1 MQIKKILIIQT
12 AFIGDVILTTPLIR
26 WAKSGL
32 NYPQIHVVVIPSTRN
47 VVETNPFVDKIIIY
61 DKRGKDKG
69 LTGIIKLVRQLNK
82 EHYSAVISPH
92 RSLRSALIARLT
104 GAKKRIGFNTSSGAF
119 LYTDKI
125 YYDPHIYEIDRNLSL
140 LKFAHVEITDRHPFV
155 FPDHDDENAITDVFS
170 EFNIKTTPAPVA
182 VAPGSVWFTKK
193 WPEKYYRDLVKML
206 LAQGRE
212 VILTG
217 GMADKECCERIVDG
231 LDGPVVSLAGRL
243 TLRQSAALYKK
254 CAVLVCNDSG
264 AMHLAVAVKT
274 PVIALFGPTIPA
286 FGFAPFGERNTVL
299 EHQLTCRPCGI
310 HGGNKCPIGTH
321 ECMQAIHPS
330 QVLQSVL
337 QYIKPEA

>member
-32 NYPQIHVVVIPSTRN
+32 NYPLIHVVVIPSARN
-47 VVETNPFVDKIIIY
+47 VIENNPFVDKIFVY

-69 LTGIIKLVRQLNK
+69 LSGIFKLVRQLKK
-82 EHYSAVISPH
+82 EHYFAVISPH

-104 GAKKRIGFNTSSGAF
+104 GAQKRIGFTTSSGAF

-125 YYDPHIYEIDRNLSL
+125 YYDQNIHEIDRNLSL
-140 LKFAHVEITDRHPFV
+140 LKFAHVEIADRHPFV
-155 FPDHDDENAITDVFS
+155 FLDRDDEKAVAAIFS
-170 EFNIKTTPAPVA
+170 EFNIKTTPSPIAL
-182 VAPGSVWFTKK
+182 APGSVWFTKK
-193 WPEKYYRDLVKML
+193 WPENYYRDLVKML
-206 LAQGRE
+206 LVQGRE

-217 GMADKECCERIVDG
+217 GTADKECCERIADG
-231 LDGPVVSLAGRL
+231 LDGPIVNLAGRL
-243 TLRQSAALYKK
+243 TLRQSAAVYKK
-254 CAVLVCNDSG
+254 CAVVVCNDSG

-286 FGFAPFGERNTVL
+286 FGFSPFGERNTIL
-299 EHQLTCRPCGI
+299 EHQLSCRPCGI

-321 ECMQAIHPS
+321 ECMQAIHPL
-330 QVLQSVL
+330 QVFQSVL
-337 QYIKPEA
+337 KYIKPEA